1 MKNIIILAVL
11 LISTTAIAQRG
22 DRSNREERENRI
34 ETLFIAYVTDKL
46 ELTTDEA
53 AKFWPI
59 YNEIK
64 QERRALE
71 KKKRALINEIDDNM
85 QAMSD
90 QQAQSYV
97 NKVIALEKEITL
109 KSFENRSKEIIAVI
123 GAKRFLLLK
132 KSEVEFR
139 RKMISEFKKKRRRD

>member
-97 NKVIALEKEITL
+97 NKVIALEKEINL

>member
-97 NKVIALEKEITL
+97 NKVIALEKEINL
-109 KSFENRSKEIIAVI
+109 KSFENRSKEIFAVI
-123 GAKRFLLLK
+123 
-132 KSEVEFR
+132 
-139 RKMISEFKKKRRRD
+139 

>member
-1 MKNIIILAVL
+1 ML

-97 NKVIALEKEITL
+97 NKVIALEKEINL

>member
-97 NKVIALEKEITL
+97 NKVIALEKEINL
-109 KSFENRSKEIIAVI
+109 KSFENRSKEIIAVV